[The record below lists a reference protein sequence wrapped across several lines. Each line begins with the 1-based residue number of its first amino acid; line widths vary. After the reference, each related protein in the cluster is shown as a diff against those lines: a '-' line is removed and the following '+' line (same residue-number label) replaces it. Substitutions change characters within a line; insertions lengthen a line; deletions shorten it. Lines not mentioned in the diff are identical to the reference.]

1 MSSISSAS
9 FASQAA
15 QRPPSPRDRLQS
27 ELQSAIQSGEIAST
41 DESAL
46 STALDTIDSTL
57 RAERGSGGGR
67 TAPPSPDEMK
77 EKISGL
83 IDEQVE
89 AGTLTEEQASAL
101 EEVFANV
108 FANGPGGPPPPPP
121 PEEGADTGGV
131 SATGSTGTDQLA
143 DLLKQLQQALKG
155 GSDYGADG
163 SSASG
168 EDTTGLILDML
179 A

>member
-9 FASQAA
+9 FANQAA
-15 QRPPSPRDRLQS
+15 QRLPSPRDRLQS

-57 RAERGSGGGR
+57 RAERASGGRR

-77 EKISGL
+77 EKIGGL
-83 IDEQVE
+83 IDAQVE

-101 EEVFANV
+101 EEVFADA
-108 FANGPGGPPPPPP
+108 FAKGPGGPPPPPS
-121 PEEGADTGGV
+121 EEGTGTGGV

-143 DLLKQLQQALKG
+143 DLLKQLQQALKSG
-155 GSDYGADG
+155 TDYGADG
-163 SSASG
+163 SSTAG
-168 EDTTGLILDML
+168 EDATGLILDML